1 VSFSSNTA
9 TTLGYSN
16 KSLLAWTAS
25 TGTPSLTLSIPYV
38 GSNFQWVSPVETSY
52 TNWQFIPIS
61 PITLQAD
68 SSTGT
73 FLYYYASGL
82 PDGLDLSLDAV
93 GSQATI
99 RGTSVVF
106 SDAPKRV
113 LLYANDG
120 TTTLRRE
127 LGMRTII
134 PTVQKQQTS
143 AGAWTSLVRQYTV
156 VNAAQN
162 ARDQRVFATVD
173 RLLGEFTAPYP
184 PDVVTQVSSNCQC

>member
-1 VSFSSNTA
+1 
-9 TTLGYSN
+9 
-16 KSLLAWTAS
+16 
-25 TGTPSLTLSIPYV
+25 LTLSIPYL
-38 GSNFQWVSPVETSY
+38 GSNFVWVSPVETSY
-52 TNWQFIPIS
+52 TNWQFVPIS

-68 SSTGT
+68 SSSGS

-99 RGTSVVF
+99 RGTSVAF
-106 SDAPKRV
+106 SDASKRV

-184 PDVVTQVSSNCQC
+184 PDVVTPTSNCQC